1 MGIVFIP
8 GGIITV
14 IVIIAVCAVVFTI
27 AIRREMN

>member
-1 MGIVFIP
+1 MFSGP
-8 GGIITV
+8 GGIIAV

>member
-1 MGIVFIP
+1 MFIGVGGIVA
-8 GGIITV
+8 V

>member
-1 MGIVFIP
+1 MFSGI
-8 GGIITV
+8 GGIIAV